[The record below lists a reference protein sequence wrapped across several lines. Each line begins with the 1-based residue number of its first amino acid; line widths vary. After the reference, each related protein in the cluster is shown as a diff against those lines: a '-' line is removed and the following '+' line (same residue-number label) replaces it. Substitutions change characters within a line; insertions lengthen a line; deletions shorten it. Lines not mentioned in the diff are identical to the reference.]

1 MKLKTLLGVAV
12 AVLLLAP
19 NSALIAQE
27 TITLDTPIQAV
38 AGASTLRPGDIS
50 ISDYNQRIDIVYRE
64 WSDGAFVVEGR
75 SVSCN
80 WTVADGSVAL
90 IRDLN
95 TANLSDKSLDK
106 RLIELGQAS
115 PHCGIGSGTISGTP
129 SE

>member
-1 MKLKTLLGVAV
+1 MKLKPLNIVV
-12 AVLLLAP
+12 VLALMLLA
-19 NSALIAQE
+19 SSSLIAQE

-50 ISDYNQRIDIVYRE
+50 ISDYNQRIDVVYRE

-75 SVSCN
+75 SVSCS

>member
-1 MKLKTLLGVAV
+1 MKSKALLSVAALALTLLASSS
-12 AVLLLAP
+12 LY
-19 NSALIAQE
+19 AQE

-38 AGASTLRPGDIS
+38 AGASTLRLGDIS
-50 ISDYNQRIDIVYRE
+50 ISHYNRRIDIVYRE
-64 WSDGAFVVEGR
+64 WSDGTFVVDGR

-95 TANLSDKSLDK
+95 TANLSGKSLDK
-106 RLIELGQAS
+106 RLIELGQNS
-115 PHCGIGSGTISGTP
+115 SHCGIGSGTISGTP

>member
-1 MKLKTLLGVAV
+1 MKYLNYAV
-12 AVLLLAP
+12 VVLALMLLASS
-19 NSALIAQE
+19 NVIAQE
-27 TITLDTPIQAV
+27 TVTLDTPVQAV

-50 ISDYNQRIDIVYRE
+50 ISHYHQRIDVVYRE
-64 WSDGAFVVEGR
+64 WSDGAFVVDGR

-95 TANLSDKSLDK
+95 TANLSGKSLDK
-106 RLIELGQAS
+106 RLIELGQNS
-115 PHCGIGSGTISGTP
+115 SHCGIGSGTISGTP

>member
-1 MKLKTLLGVAV
+1 MKSKILLGV

-50 ISDYNQRIDIVYRE
+50 ISDYSQRIDIVYRE

-95 TANLSDKSLDK
+95 TANLSDKSLVK
-106 RLIELGQAS
+106 RLIELGQDS
-115 PHCGIGSGTISGTP
+115 SHCGIGSGTISGTP

>member
-1 MKLKTLLGVAV
+1 MKSKILLGVAV
-12 AVLLLAP
+12 LLLTP

-50 ISDYNQRIDIVYRE
+50 ISDYSQRIDIVYRE

-90 IRDLN
+90 MRQLN
-95 TANLSDKSLDK
+95 TADLSNKSLDK
-106 RLIELGQAS
+106 RLIELGQNSA
-115 PHCGIGSGTISGTP
+115 HCDIGSGTISGTP
-129 SE
+129 E

>member
-1 MKLKTLLGVAV
+1 MKSKILLGV

-64 WSDGAFVVEGR
+64 WSGGAFVIEGR
-75 SVSCN
+75 SVSCS

-95 TANLSDKSLDK
+95 TANLPDKSLDK
-106 RLIELGQAS
+106 RLIELGQNS
-115 PHCGIGSGTISGTP
+115 SHCGIGSGTISGTP
-129 SE
+129 E